1 MSTRWYPIYQKG
13 NPQLRVFLPNFWM
26 KLVKPQFEEVVP
38 NQIEFHVSMEMTK
51 HDVKNYLQKIY
62 NVPALDVRT
71 RIKMGRFRR
80 CPDGGYIVKDDDIKV
95 AYAIMPK
102 DFKFEFPDIFKV
114 EEKKKEEKIDKR
126 TVDDMKDGYKAFL
139 KNNNKPGVPGWFS
152 I

>member
-1 MSTRWYPIYQKG
+1 MIIKIINILLCNRYPIYQKG

-26 KLVKPQFEEVVP
+26 KLVKPQFQEVVP

-95 AYAIMPK
+95 AYAIMVAK
-102 DFKFEFPDIFKV
+102 SSSLNSTI
-114 EEKKKEEKIDKR
+114 
-126 TVDDMKDGYKAFL
+126 
-139 KNNNKPGVPGWFS
+139 N
-152 I
+152 